1 MKRLTKKIKDCG
13 RTISY
18 VSSGDCKD
26 IWNTP
31 RWFVGNAIDR
41 LSELEDI
48 LGDDYD
54 LIRLREIV
62 EADRDGRLE
71 IFSPEGP
78 PTVFYIPD
86 YEDGLC
92 LKDVS
97 GLISKEEFE
106 KVLKEVKEEVEGE
119 YKEVAEND

>member
-1 MKRLTKKIKDCG
+1 M
-13 RTISY
+13 
-18 VSSGDCKD
+18 
-26 IWNTP
+26 
-31 RWFVGNAIDR
+31 
-41 LSELEDI
+41 
-48 LGDDYD
+48 
-54 LIRLREIV
+54 
-62 EADRDGRLE
+62 EADREGRLE

-92 LKDVS
+92 LKDAS

>member
-1 MKRLTKKIKDCG
+1 MKRLTKKIKECG

-62 EADRDGRLE
+62 EADREGRLE

-106 KVLKEVKEEVEGE
+106 KVLKEVREEFERGH
-119 YKEVAEND
+119 KEVAENG